1 MSWKTKFLVCLL
13 GFLVIFGSGAGLG
26 YHYAKSNPTVRTIFT
41 PYDDGIGNY
50 LAALDTAHHDVY
62 VAGYAF
68 TDMRIVDKLV
78 DLAKNRK
85 VKLHLV
91 LDQSQTRSRTADS
104 ERKAIEALRAVG
116 AEVIIGT
123 SEMHHEIMHNKFTV
137 IDGHLVEDGSWNYSK
152 SANFQANVLNF
163 IDDRDRAG
171 KFIATWERMAKFMRT
186 QDQALKVDED
196 KQQDTAQPPA
206 VSDDQPAKKP
216 RPRKR

>member
-13 GFLVIFGSGAGLG
+13 GILVLFGSGAGVG
-26 YHYAKSNPTVRTIFT
+26 YHYAKSNPQVRTVFT
-41 PYDDGIGNY
+41 PYEDGIGNY
-50 LAALDTAHHDVY
+50 LAELDKAKHDVHI
-62 VAGYAF
+62 AGYAF

-78 DLAKNRK
+78 ELAKNRK

-137 IDGHLVEDGSWNYSK
+137 IDGHMVEDGSWNYSK

-163 IDDRDRAG
+163 IDDSDRAS
-171 KFIATWERMAKFMRT
+171 KFLATWERMAKFMRT
-186 QDQALKVDED
+186 QDQALKVDDD
-196 KQQDTAQPPA
+196 KVTAPPA
-206 VSDDQPAKKP
+206 GDPPADDPPAKKP